1 VTVLFADIRGFTA
14 LSEKENPERVV
25 GLLNKY
31 FTAMSEIIFAYGGT
45 LDKYIGDGLMAIFGA
60 PTASP
65 EDSKNALKTA
75 VAMQK
80 KLKILNEE
88 LVAEG
93 YNRVEI
99 GIGLHTGIATI
110 GYIGSEQ
117 RSEYTAIGDTVN
129 LASRLEKNAGGGK
142 ILISEATASECEGL
156 ITLIPQEALT
166 VKNRL
171 QPVTLFEV
179 KWN

>member
-1 VTVLFADIRGFTA
+1 
-14 LSEKENPERVV
+14 
-25 GLLNKY
+25 
-31 FTAMSEIIFAYGGT
+31 MSEIIFAYGGT

-142 ILISEATASECEGL
+142 ILISEATAGECEGL
-156 ITLIPQEALT
+156 VTLIPQEALT